1 MTTLLIQRL
10 LPVIDKKHSAKVGII
25 TIQSNDNMNTEVV
38 NAALQ
43 TGKGI
48 SDFGMMAIAAG
59 FFLVL
64 STLLMV
70 ACFRWFM
77 SMVNQLMTSQKEI
90 NKDYKDTMKQLLE
103 ETRTQNERL
112 NVLSESLMPETQLRI
127 KTISNV
133 FFDLSIEK
141 VCRIIKKVRTENHI
155 ADKGATSKKIRV
167 LLTNLHED
175 RNSKL
180 DCFSYHGN
188 RLSEYTDREW
198 IEQVA
203 KVVEAEIY
211 NEAGENNGRAY
222 TNVESAYANIRLEFY
237 HNLNER

>member
-1 MTTLLIQRL
+1 
-10 LPVIDKKHSAKVGII
+10 
-25 TIQSNDNMNTEVV
+25 MNTDVV

-48 SDFGMMAIAAG
+48 SDFGMMAITAG

-64 STLLMV
+64 SALLMV
-70 ACFRWFM
+70 VCFRWFM
-77 SMVNQLMTSQKEI
+77 KVINDVMTSHKDMLEDL
-90 NKDYKDTMKQLLE
+90 NKQMVENNHVMKRIAE
-103 ETRTQNERL
+103 G
-112 NVLSESLMPETQLRI
+112 LMPETQLRI

-133 FFDLSIEK
+133 FFDLSVEK

-155 ADKGATSKKIRV
+155 ADKVATAKKIRG

-175 RNSKL
+175 RNSKF
-180 DCFSYHGN
+180 DCFTYHGN
-188 RLSEYTDREW
+188 KLSEYTERKW

-203 KVVEAEIY
+203 KVIEAEIY
-211 NEAGENNGRAY
+211 NEAGGNNGRAY

-237 HNLNER
+237 HNLNERKE

>member
-1 MTTLLIQRL
+1 M
-10 LPVIDKKHSAKVGII
+10 S
-25 TIQSNDNMNTEVV
+25 TEVV

-48 SDFGMMAIAAG
+48 SDFGMMAITAG

-64 STLLMV
+64 SALLMV

-77 SMVNQLMTSQKEI
+77 NMVNQLMTSQKEI
-90 NKDYKDTMKQLLE
+90 NQDYKDTMRQLLE
-103 ETRTQNERL
+103 ETRAQNERL

-127 KTISNV
+127 KTLSNV
-133 FFDLSIEK
+133 FFDLSVEK
-141 VCRIIKKVRTENHI
+141 VCRIIKKVHEENHI
-155 ADKGATSKKIRV
+155 SDKEATARKIRT
-167 LLTNLHED
+167 LLTNIHED

-180 DCFSYHGN
+180 DCFSYRGN
-188 RLSEYTDREW
+188 RLSEYTEKKW

-203 KVVEAEIY
+203 KAVEAEIY
-211 NEAGENNGRAY
+211 NENGANNGRAY
-222 TNVESAYANIRLEFY
+222 TNVESVYANIRLEFY

>member
-1 MTTLLIQRL
+1 MTNN
-10 LPVIDKKHSAKVGII
+10 DKMS
-25 TIQSNDNMNTEVV
+25 TEVV

-48 SDFGMMAIAAG
+48 SDFGMMAITAG

-64 STLLMV
+64 SALLMV

-77 SMVNQLMTSQKEI
+77 NMVNQLMTSQKEI
-90 NKDYKDTMKQLLE
+90 NQDYKDTMRQLLE
-103 ETRTQNERL
+103 ETRAQNERL

-127 KTISNV
+127 KTLSNV
-133 FFDLSIEK
+133 FFDLSVEK
-141 VCRIIKKVRTENHI
+141 VCRIIKKVREENHI
-155 ADKGATSKKIRV
+155 SDKEATARKIRT
-167 LLTNLHED
+167 LLTNIHED

-180 DCFSYHGN
+180 DCFSYRGN
-188 RLSEYTDREW
+188 RLSEYTEKKW

-203 KVVEAEIY
+203 KAVEAEIY
-211 NEAGENNGRAY
+211 NENGANNGRAY
-222 TNVESAYANIRLEFY
+222 TNVESVYANISLEFY

>member
-1 MTTLLIQRL
+1 
-10 LPVIDKKHSAKVGII
+10 
-25 TIQSNDNMNTEVV
+25 MNTDVV

-48 SDFGMMAIAAG
+48 SEFGMMAMTAG

-64 STLLMV
+64 SALMMI

-77 SMVNQLMTSQKEI
+77 KVINDVMASQRDTNQSQKE
-90 NKDYKDTMKQLLE
+90 TMKQLLD

-112 NVLSESLMPETQLRI
+112 NDISEGLIPETQMRV
-127 KTISNV
+127 KTISNMA
-133 FFDLSIEK
+133 FDLSVEK

-155 ADKGATSKKIRV
+155 ADKEATGRKIRV

-175 RNSKL
+175 RNSKF
-180 DCFSYHGN
+180 DCFTYRG
-188 RLSEYTDREW
+188 RKLSAYTNITW
-198 IEQVA
+198 VEQVA
-203 KVVEAEIY
+203 KVIESEIY
-211 NEAGENNGRAY
+211 NDAGENNGRAY

-237 HNLNER
+237 HNLNK

>member
-1 MTTLLIQRL
+1 M
-10 LPVIDKKHSAKVGII
+10 S
-25 TIQSNDNMNTEVV
+25 TEVV

-48 SDFGMMAIAAG
+48 SDFGMMAITAG

-64 STLLMV
+64 SALLMV

-77 SMVNQLMTSQKEI
+77 NMVNQLMTSQKEI
-90 NKDYKDTMKQLLE
+90 NQDYKDTMRQLLE
-103 ETRTQNERL
+103 ETRAQNERL

-127 KTISNV
+127 KTLSNV
-133 FFDLSIEK
+133 FFDLSVEK
-141 VCRIIKKVRTENHI
+141 VCRIIKKVREENHI
-155 ADKGATSKKIRV
+155 SDKEATARKIRT
-167 LLTNLHED
+167 LLTNIHED

-180 DCFSYHGN
+180 DCFSYRGN
-188 RLSEYTDREW
+188 RLSEYTEKKW

-203 KVVEAEIY
+203 KAVEAEVY
-211 NEAGENNGRAY
+211 NENGANNGRAY
-222 TNVESAYANIRLEFY
+222 TNVESVYANIRLEFY

>member
-1 MTTLLIQRL
+1 MTNN
-10 LPVIDKKHSAKVGII
+10 DKMS
-25 TIQSNDNMNTEVV
+25 TEVV

-48 SDFGMMAIAAG
+48 SDFGMMAITAG

-64 STLLMV
+64 SALLMV

-77 SMVNQLMTSQKEI
+77 NMVNQLMTSQKEI
-90 NKDYKDTMKQLLE
+90 NQDYKDTMRQLLE
-103 ETRTQNERL
+103 ETRAQNERL

-127 KTISNV
+127 KTLSNV
-133 FFDLSIEK
+133 FFDLSVEK
-141 VCRIIKKVRTENHI
+141 VCRIIKKVREENHI
-155 ADKGATSKKIRV
+155 SDKEATARKIRT
-167 LLTNLHED
+167 LLTNIHED

-180 DCFSYHGN
+180 DCFSYRGN
-188 RLSEYTDREW
+188 RLSEYTEKKW

-203 KVVEAEIY
+203 KAVEAEIY
-211 NEAGENNGRAY
+211 NENGANNGRAY
-222 TNVESAYANIRLEFY
+222 TNVESVYANIRLEFY

>member
-1 MTTLLIQRL
+1 M
-10 LPVIDKKHSAKVGII
+10 S
-25 TIQSNDNMNTEVV
+25 TEVV

-48 SDFGMMAIAAG
+48 SDFGMMAITAG

-64 STLLMV
+64 SALLMV

-77 SMVNQLMTSQKEI
+77 NMVNQLMTSQKEI
-90 NKDYKDTMKQLLE
+90 NQDYKDTMRQLLE
-103 ETRTQNERL
+103 ETRAQNERL

-127 KTISNV
+127 KTLSNV
-133 FFDLSIEK
+133 FFDLSVEK
-141 VCRIIKKVRTENHI
+141 VCRIIKKVREENHI
-155 ADKGATSKKIRV
+155 SDKEATARKIRT
-167 LLTNLHED
+167 LLTNIHED

-180 DCFSYHGN
+180 DCFSYRGN
-188 RLSEYTDREW
+188 RLSEYTEKKW

-203 KVVEAEIY
+203 KAVEAEIY
-211 NEAGENNGRAY
+211 NENGANNGRTY
-222 TNVESAYANIRLEFY
+222 TNVESVYANIRLEFY

>member
-1 MTTLLIQRL
+1 M
-10 LPVIDKKHSAKVGII
+10 
-25 TIQSNDNMNTEVV
+25 NDNMDTEVV

-48 SDFGMMAIAAG
+48 SDFGMMAITAG

-64 STLLMV
+64 SALLMV

-77 SMVNQLMTSQKEI
+77 NMVNQLMTSQKEI
-90 NKDYKDTMKQLLE
+90 NQDYKDTMRQLLE
-103 ETRTQNERL
+103 ETRAQNERL

-127 KTISNV
+127 KTLSNV
-133 FFDLSIEK
+133 FFDLSVEK
-141 VCRIIKKVRTENHI
+141 VCRIIKKVREENHI
-155 ADKGATSKKIRV
+155 SDKEATARKIRT
-167 LLTNLHED
+167 LLTNIHED

-180 DCFSYHGN
+180 DCFSYRGN
-188 RLSEYTDREW
+188 RLSEYTERKW

-203 KVVEAEIY
+203 KAVEAEIY
-211 NEAGENNGRAY
+211 NENGANNGRAH
-222 TNVESAYANIRLEFY
+222 TNVESVYANIRLEFY

>member
-1 MTTLLIQRL
+1 MTNN
-10 LPVIDKKHSAKVGII
+10 DKMS
-25 TIQSNDNMNTEVV
+25 TEVA

-48 SDFGMMAIAAG
+48 SDFGMMAITAG

-64 STLLMV
+64 SALLMV

-77 SMVNQLMTSQKEI
+77 NMVNQLMTSQKEI
-90 NKDYKDTMKQLLE
+90 NQDYKDTMRQLLE
-103 ETRTQNERL
+103 ETRAQNERL

-127 KTISNV
+127 KTLSNV
-133 FFDLSIEK
+133 FFDLSVEK
-141 VCRIIKKVRTENHI
+141 VCRIIKKVREENHI
-155 ADKGATSKKIRV
+155 SDKEATARKIRT
-167 LLTNLHED
+167 LLTNIHED

-180 DCFSYHGN
+180 DCFSYRGN
-188 RLSEYTDREW
+188 RLSEYTEKKW

-203 KVVEAEIY
+203 KAVEAEIY
-211 NEAGENNGRAY
+211 NENGANNGRAY
-222 TNVESAYANIRLEFY
+222 TNVESVYANIRLEFY

>member
-1 MTTLLIQRL
+1 MTNN
-10 LPVIDKKHSAKVGII
+10 DKMS
-25 TIQSNDNMNTEVV
+25 TEVV

-48 SDFGMMAIAAG
+48 SDFGMMAITAG

-64 STLLMV
+64 SALLMV

-77 SMVNQLMTSQKEI
+77 NMVNQLMTSQKEI
-90 NKDYKDTMKQLLE
+90 NQDYKDTMRQLLE
-103 ETRTQNERL
+103 ETRAQNERL

-127 KTISNV
+127 KTLSNV
-133 FFDLSIEK
+133 FFDLSVEK
-141 VCRIIKKVRTENHI
+141 VCRIIKKVREENHI
-155 ADKGATSKKIRV
+155 SDKEATARKIRT
-167 LLTNLHED
+167 LLTNIHED

-180 DCFSYHGN
+180 DCFSYRGN
-188 RLSEYTDREW
+188 RLSEYTEKKW

-203 KVVEAEIY
+203 KAVEAEIY
-211 NEAGENNGRAY
+211 NENGANNGRVY
-222 TNVESAYANIRLEFY
+222 TNVESVYANIRLEFY

>member
-1 MTTLLIQRL
+1 MEL
-10 LPVIDKKHSAKVGII
+10 D
-25 TIQSNDNMNTEVV
+25 TI

-48 SDFGMMAIAAG
+48 SEFGMMAMTAG

-64 STLLMV
+64 SALMMI

-77 SMVNQLMTSQKEI
+77 KVVNDLLTSQQDTNQSQKE
-90 NKDYKDTMKQLLE
+90 TMKQLLD

-112 NVLSESLMPETQLRI
+112 NDISEGLIPETQMRV
-127 KTISNV
+127 KTISNMA
-133 FFDLSIEK
+133 FDLSVER
-141 VCRIIKKVRTENHI
+141 VCRIIKKVRMENHI
-155 ADKGATSKKIRV
+155 ADKEATSMKIRV

-175 RNSKL
+175 RNSKF
-180 DCFSYHGN
+180 DCFTYRG
-188 RLSEYTDREW
+188 RKLSAYTSTTW

-203 KVVEAEIY
+203 KVIESEIY
-211 NEAGENNGRAY
+211 NDSGENNGRAY

-237 HNLNER
+237 HNLNK

>member
-1 MTTLLIQRL
+1 M
-10 LPVIDKKHSAKVGII
+10 S
-25 TIQSNDNMNTEVV
+25 TEVV

-48 SDFGMMAIAAG
+48 SDFGMMAITAG

-77 SMVNQLMTSQKEI
+77 NMVNQLMTSQKEI
-90 NKDYKDTMKQLLE
+90 NQDYKDTMRQLLE
-103 ETRTQNERL
+103 ETRAQNERL

-127 KTISNV
+127 KTLSNV
-133 FFDLSIEK
+133 FFDLSVEK
-141 VCRIIKKVRTENHI
+141 VCRIIKKVREENHI
-155 ADKGATSKKIRV
+155 SDKEATARKIRT
-167 LLTNLHED
+167 LLTNIHED

-180 DCFSYHGN
+180 DCFSYRGN
-188 RLSEYTDREW
+188 RLSEYTERKW

-203 KVVEAEIY
+203 KAVEAEIY
-211 NEAGENNGRAY
+211 NENGANNGRAY
-222 TNVESAYANIRLEFY
+222 TNVESVYANIRLEFY

>member
-1 MTTLLIQRL
+1 M
-10 LPVIDKKHSAKVGII
+10 S
-25 TIQSNDNMNTEVV
+25 TEVV

-48 SDFGMMAIAAG
+48 SDFGMMAITAG

-64 STLLMV
+64 SALLMV

-77 SMVNQLMTSQKEI
+77 NMVTQLMTSQKEI
-90 NKDYKDTMKQLLE
+90 NQDYKDTMRQLLE
-103 ETRTQNERL
+103 ETRAQNERL

-127 KTISNV
+127 KTLSNV
-133 FFDLSIEK
+133 FFDLSVEK
-141 VCRIIKKVRTENHI
+141 VCRIIKKVREENHI
-155 ADKGATSKKIRV
+155 SDKEATARKIRT
-167 LLTNLHED
+167 LLTNIHED

-180 DCFSYHGN
+180 DCFSYRGN
-188 RLSEYTDREW
+188 RLSEYTEKKW

-203 KVVEAEIY
+203 KAVEAEIY
-211 NEAGENNGRAY
+211 NENGANNGRAY
-222 TNVESAYANIRLEFY
+222 TNVESVYANIRLEFY

>member
-1 MTTLLIQRL
+1 M
-10 LPVIDKKHSAKVGII
+10 S
-25 TIQSNDNMNTEVV
+25 TEVV

-48 SDFGMMAIAAG
+48 SDFGMMAITAG

-64 STLLMV
+64 SALLMV

-77 SMVNQLMTSQKEI
+77 NMVNQLMTSQKEI
-90 NKDYKDTMKQLLE
+90 NQDYKDTMRQLLE
-103 ETRTQNERL
+103 ETRAQNERL

-127 KTISNV
+127 KTLSNV
-133 FFDLSIEK
+133 FFDLSVEK
-141 VCRIIKKVRTENHI
+141 VCRIIKKVREENHI
-155 ADKGATSKKIRV
+155 SDKEATARKIRT
-167 LLTNLHED
+167 LLTNIHED

-180 DCFSYHGN
+180 DCFSYRGN
-188 RLSEYTDREW
+188 RLSDYTEKKW

-203 KVVEAEIY
+203 KAVEAEIY
-211 NEAGENNGRAY
+211 NENGANNGRAY
-222 TNVESAYANIRLEFY
+222 TNVESVYANIRLEFY

>member
-1 MTTLLIQRL
+1 M
-10 LPVIDKKHSAKVGII
+10 S
-25 TIQSNDNMNTEVV
+25 TEVV

-48 SDFGMMAIAAG
+48 SDFGMMAITAG

-64 STLLMV
+64 SALLMV

-77 SMVNQLMTSQKEI
+77 NMVNQLMTSQKEI
-90 NKDYKDTMKQLLE
+90 NQDYKDTMRQLLE
-103 ETRTQNERL
+103 ETRVQNERL

-127 KTISNV
+127 KTLSNV
-133 FFDLSIEK
+133 FFDLSVEK
-141 VCRIIKKVRTENHI
+141 VCRIIKKVREENHI
-155 ADKGATSKKIRV
+155 SDKEATARKIRT
-167 LLTNLHED
+167 LLTNIHED

-180 DCFSYHGN
+180 DCFSYRGN
-188 RLSEYTDREW
+188 RLSEYTERKW

-203 KVVEAEIY
+203 KAVEAEIY
-211 NEAGENNGRAY
+211 NENGANNGRAY
-222 TNVESAYANIRLEFY
+222 TNVESVYANIRLEFY

>member
-1 MTTLLIQRL
+1 M
-10 LPVIDKKHSAKVGII
+10 S
-25 TIQSNDNMNTEVV
+25 TEVV

-48 SDFGMMAIAAG
+48 SDIGMMAITAG

-64 STLLMV
+64 SALLMV

-77 SMVNQLMTSQKEI
+77 NMVNQLMTSQKEI
-90 NKDYKDTMKQLLE
+90 NQDYKDTMRQLLE
-103 ETRTQNERL
+103 ETRAQNERL

-127 KTISNV
+127 KTLSNV
-133 FFDLSIEK
+133 FFDLSVEK
-141 VCRIIKKVRTENHI
+141 VCRIIKKVREENHI
-155 ADKGATSKKIRV
+155 SDKEATARKIRT
-167 LLTNLHED
+167 LLTNIHED

-180 DCFSYHGN
+180 DCFSYRGN
-188 RLSEYTDREW
+188 RLSEYTEKKW

-203 KVVEAEIY
+203 KAVEAEIY
-211 NEAGENNGRAY
+211 NENGANNGRAY
-222 TNVESAYANIRLEFY
+222 TNVESVYANIRLEFY

>member
-1 MTTLLIQRL
+1 M
-10 LPVIDKKHSAKVGII
+10 S
-25 TIQSNDNMNTEVV
+25 TEVV

-48 SDFGMMAIAAG
+48 SDFGMMAITAG

-64 STLLMV
+64 SSLLMV

-77 SMVNQLMTSQKEI
+77 NMVNQLMTSQKEI
-90 NKDYKDTMKQLLE
+90 NQDYKDTMRQLLE
-103 ETRTQNERL
+103 ETRAQNERL

-127 KTISNV
+127 KTLSNV
-133 FFDLSIEK
+133 FFDLSVEK
-141 VCRIIKKVRTENHI
+141 VCRIIKKVREENHI
-155 ADKGATSKKIRV
+155 SDKEATARKIRT
-167 LLTNLHED
+167 LLTNIHED

-180 DCFSYHGN
+180 DCFSYRGN
-188 RLSEYTDREW
+188 RLSEYTERKW

-203 KVVEAEIY
+203 KAVEAEIY
-211 NEAGENNGRAY
+211 NENGANNGRAY
-222 TNVESAYANIRLEFY
+222 TNVESVYANIRLEFY

>member
-1 MTTLLIQRL
+1 MTNN
-10 LPVIDKKHSAKVGII
+10 DKMS
-25 TIQSNDNMNTEVV
+25 TEVV

-48 SDFGMMAIAAG
+48 SDFGMMAITAG

-64 STLLMV
+64 SALLMV

-77 SMVNQLMTSQKEI
+77 NMVNQLMTSQKEI
-90 NKDYKDTMKQLLE
+90 NQDYKDTMRQLLE
-103 ETRTQNERL
+103 ETRAQNERL

-127 KTISNV
+127 KTLSNV
-133 FFDLSIEK
+133 FFDLSVEK
-141 VCRIIKKVRTENHI
+141 VCRIIKKVREENHI
-155 ADKGATSKKIRV
+155 SDKEATARKIRT
-167 LLTNLHED
+167 LLTNIHED

-180 DCFSYHGN
+180 DCFSYRGT
-188 RLSEYTDREW
+188 RLSEYTEKKW

-203 KVVEAEIY
+203 KAVEAEIY
-211 NEAGENNGRAY
+211 NENGANNGRAY
-222 TNVESAYANIRLEFY
+222 TNVESVYANIRLEFY

>member
-1 MTTLLIQRL
+1 
-10 LPVIDKKHSAKVGII
+10 
-25 TIQSNDNMNTEVV
+25 MNTDVV

-48 SDFGMMAIAAG
+48 SDFGMMAITAG

-64 STLLMV
+64 SALLMV

-77 SMVNQLMTSQKEI
+77 NMVNQLMTSQKEI
-90 NKDYKDTMKQLLE
+90 NQDYKDTMRQLLE
-103 ETRTQNERL
+103 ETRAQNERL

-127 KTISNV
+127 KTLSNV
-133 FFDLSIEK
+133 FFDLSVEK
-141 VCRIIKKVRTENHI
+141 VCRIIKKVREENHI
-155 ADKGATSKKIRV
+155 SDKEATARKIRT
-167 LLTNLHED
+167 LLTNIHED

-180 DCFSYHGN
+180 DCFSYRGN
-188 RLSEYTDREW
+188 RLSEYTERKW

-203 KVVEAEIY
+203 KAVEAEIY
-211 NEAGENNGRAY
+211 NENGENNGRAY
-222 TNVESAYANIRLEFY
+222 TNVESVYANIRLEFY

>member
-1 MTTLLIQRL
+1 M
-10 LPVIDKKHSAKVGII
+10 S
-25 TIQSNDNMNTEVV
+25 TEVV

-48 SDFGMMAIAAG
+48 SDFGMMAITAG

-64 STLLMV
+64 SALLMV

-77 SMVNQLMTSQKEI
+77 NMVNQLMTSQKEI
-90 NKDYKDTMKQLLE
+90 NQDYKDTMRQLLE
-103 ETRTQNERL
+103 ETRAQNERL

-127 KTISNV
+127 KALSNV
-133 FFDLSIEK
+133 FFDLSVEK
-141 VCRIIKKVRTENHI
+141 VCRIIKKVREENHI
-155 ADKGATSKKIRV
+155 SDKEATARKIRT
-167 LLTNLHED
+167 LLTNIHED

-180 DCFSYHGN
+180 DCFSYRGN
-188 RLSEYTDREW
+188 RLSEYTEKKW

-203 KVVEAEIY
+203 KAVEAEIY
-211 NEAGENNGRAY
+211 NENGANNGRAY
-222 TNVESAYANIRLEFY
+222 TNVESVYANIRLEFY

>member
-1 MTTLLIQRL
+1 M
-10 LPVIDKKHSAKVGII
+10 S
-25 TIQSNDNMNTEVV
+25 TEVV

-48 SDFGMMAIAAG
+48 SDFGMMAITAG

-64 STLLMV
+64 SALLMV

-77 SMVNQLMTSQKEI
+77 NMVNQLMTSQKEI
-90 NKDYKDTMKQLLE
+90 NQDYKDTMRQLLE
-103 ETRTQNERL
+103 ETRAQNERL

-127 KTISNV
+127 KTLSNV
-133 FFDLSIEK
+133 FFDLSVEK
-141 VCRIIKKVRTENHI
+141 VCRIIKKVREENHI
-155 ADKGATSKKIRV
+155 SDKEATARKIRT
-167 LLTNLHED
+167 LLTNIHED

-180 DCFSYHGN
+180 DCFSYRGN
-188 RLSEYTDREW
+188 RLSEYTEKKW

-203 KVVEAEIY
+203 KAVEAEIY
-211 NEAGENNGRAY
+211 NENGANNGRAY
-222 TNVESAYANIRLEFY
+222 TNVESVYANIRLEFY

>member
-1 MTTLLIQRL
+1 M
-10 LPVIDKKHSAKVGII
+10 S
-25 TIQSNDNMNTEVV
+25 TEVV

-48 SDFGMMAIAAG
+48 SDFGMMAITAG

-64 STLLMV
+64 SALLMA

-77 SMVNQLMTSQKEI
+77 NMVNQLMTSQKEI
-90 NKDYKDTMKQLLE
+90 NQDYKDTMRQLLE
-103 ETRTQNERL
+103 ETRAQNERL

-127 KTISNV
+127 KTLSNV
-133 FFDLSIEK
+133 FFDLSVEK
-141 VCRIIKKVRTENHI
+141 VCRIIKKVREENHI
-155 ADKGATSKKIRV
+155 SDKEATARKIRT
-167 LLTNLHED
+167 LLTNIHED

-180 DCFSYHGN
+180 DCFSYRGN
-188 RLSEYTDREW
+188 RLSEYTEKKW

-203 KVVEAEIY
+203 KAVEAEIY
-211 NEAGENNGRAY
+211 NENGANNGRAY
-222 TNVESAYANIRLEFY
+222 TNVESVYANIRLEFY